1 LGGLDDEELAN
12 DEEGANND
20 DYELLETD
28 YVLLNEP
35 VSLMSVSPISLKDSN
50 EIINHIVVCGIHPS
64 IYYFLLPL
72 RARYLKEFQY
82 VVIIAPEKPTEIWE
96 YINRFPKILFIK
108 GSPLLTED
116 LMRANINF
124 ADKAV
129 ILGQDIEGRG
139 DNNNS
144 FDEMI
149 DAESIF
155 IYKAIKKCNKNI

>member
-1 LGGLDDEELAN
+1 
-12 DEEGANND
+12 
-20 DYELLETD
+20 
-28 YVLLNEP
+28 
-35 VSLMSVSPISLKDSN
+35 
-50 EIINHIVVCGIHPS
+50 
-64 IYYFLLPL
+64 
-72 RARYLKEFQY
+72 
-82 VVIIAPEKPTEIWE
+82 VIIAPEKPTQIWD

-129 ILGQDIEGRG
+129 ILGQELDEKKE
-139 DNNNS
+139 DNSN

>member
-1 LGGLDDEELAN
+1 M
-12 DEEGANND
+12 
-20 DYELLETD
+20 
-28 YVLLNEP
+28 LLNEP

-50 EIINHIVVCGIHPS
+50 EIVNHIVLCGIHPS

-72 RARYLKEFQY
+72 RAKYLKQFQY
-82 VVIIAPEKPTEIWE
+82 VVIIAPEKPTEIWD

-116 LMRANINF
+116 LLWANINF

-129 ILGQDIEGRG
+129 ILGHNMEGSNE
-139 DNNNS
+139 NNN

-155 IYKAIKKCNKNI
+155 IYKVKINFIMILS

>member
-1 LGGLDDEELAN
+1 
-12 DEEGANND
+12 
-20 DYELLETD
+20 
-28 YVLLNEP
+28 
-35 VSLMSVSPISLKDSN
+35 M
-50 EIINHIVVCGIHPS
+50 
-64 IYYFLLPL
+64 
-72 RARYLKEFQY
+72 
-82 VVIIAPEKPTEIWE
+82 IIAPEKPTQIWD

-129 ILGQDIEGRG
+129 ILGQELDEKKE
-139 DNNNS
+139 DNSN